1 MLVQQ
6 LHRTGFTGEKSAF
19 QPEDF
24 EEVRSQSLH
33 HVHGHLRG
41 GAILT
46 SVTRA
51 AALLT
56 TRSVADHVHRVHAS
70 IGQILALS
78 EGPGRRRGAEQTS
91 LGLFR
96 AGSQARRGG
105 EVVSV
110 QVVRVVQG
118 ESVVGALLHMV
129 VAPAEHVG
137 GRRGGSR

>member
-1 MLVQQ
+1 MSVDTKPLSSALQ
-6 LHRTGFTGEKSAF
+6 L
-19 QPEDF
+19 EDF
-24 EEVRSQSLH
+24 RNVEDCEVRSHLLH

-46 SVTRA
+46 PVTGA
-51 AALLT
+51 AALLAAG
-56 TRSVADHVHRVHAS
+56 SVADHVHSVHATV
-70 IGQILALS
+70 GQVLALG
-78 EGPGRRRGAEQTS
+78 EGPRRRRGAKQPS

-96 AGSQARRGG
+96 AGGQARGGG

-118 ESVVGALLHMV
+118 EGVVGALLHVV

-137 GRRGGSR
+137 GGRGGS